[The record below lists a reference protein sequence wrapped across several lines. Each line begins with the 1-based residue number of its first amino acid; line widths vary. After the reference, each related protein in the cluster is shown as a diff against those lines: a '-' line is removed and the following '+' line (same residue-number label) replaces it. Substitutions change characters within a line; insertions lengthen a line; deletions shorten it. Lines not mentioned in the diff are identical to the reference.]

1 MVILGGSMFKLRAS
15 LVSLAVFTALSATAQ
30 ATQTEQDK
38 EIEVITVTSDFK
50 LKNLQTF
57 SGSAHVFSAE
67 EVANRNAVHIET
79 LLNSAANVNFT
90 AGASRGRFVQIR
102 GVGMRSQ
109 FVDPITPSVG
119 VIIDGINYSGLG
131 GSALLFDTQQ
141 AEIYRGPQG
150 TQFGADALAGLIHIK
165 TAEASTDVT
174 GQLHLSAGN
183 YNSTQTG
190 VAVGGGIDNAVALRG
205 SVYHAKSDGYV
216 DNQYLNKP
224 TQDQD
229 ELVARFK
236 AKSDFSDTFHSELT
250 VHYIDINNG
259 YDGFTLDNSRKSV
272 ADNPGQDTQ
281 ESYAFALNNSY
292 TALQAVDVQLNL
304 TALNADTLYSYDED
318 WVCNDEA
325 QPKLCEAGLHDW
337 GYSSTDA
344 YQRDRQVRTAE
355 LVLSGKQAGWIIG
368 SYYKTY
374 NEQLTRAYTWQEQD
388 FTADF
393 SQDSVAVFGQLETV
407 IDDRTKLVSGLRAE
421 SYDQDYQNANSI
433 IKSTNDTM
441 FGGKLAL
448 EHQVNEQAFIY
459 TSLSRGYKVGGVNGE
474 ALAKAKDEGVDQGF
488 FDSIAEFEP
497 EYLWNAEFGVK
508 GRSKDNSLVLR
519 LTGFYMYRDNM
530 QLKAYK
536 EYKATVDSEPVFIGY
551 NDNAGSGRN
560 YGFELDSY
568 YQLTD
573 RIGVTAAVGYL
584 RSRINDFVTSEGV
597 NMDGREQ
604 AQAPRYTYSLGA
616 RFDATDKLYIHM
628 SLDGKDD
635 YYFSDSHFSRADSST
650 LVNAKIAYQL
660 AEWELSAY
668 VRNMF
673 NQDTQVRGFEFGN
686 DPRDYYESHTYVQY
700 GEPRVAGVSVSYQ
713 F

>member
-1 MVILGGSMFKLRAS
+1 MGKLS
-15 LVSLAVFTALSATAQ
+15 VSVLSLAVMSAIGASAQ
-30 ATQTEQDK
+30 ATEQVNDTEL
-38 EIEVITVTSDFK
+38 EVITITSDFK
-50 LKNLQTF
+50 QKNIQSF

-67 EVANRNAVHIET
+67 EVANRNAVHIES
-79 LLNSAANVNFT
+79 LLQSAANVNFT

-131 GSALLFDTQQ
+131 GAALLFDTEQ

-165 TAEASTDVT
+165 TAAASTDLT

-183 YNSTQTG
+183 YNSLQTG
-190 VAVGGGIDNAVALRG
+190 VAVGGGIENTVAMRG
-205 SVYHAKSDGYV
+205 SVYQATSDGYV
-216 DNQYLNKP
+216 NNAYLGKP
-224 TQDQD
+224 TQEQD

-236 AKSDFSDTFHSELT
+236 AKSDFSDTFQSELA

-259 YDGFTLDNSRKSV
+259 YDGFTLDNSRTSV
-272 ADNPGQDTQ
+272 ADEPGNDNQ
-281 ESYAFALNNSY
+281 ESYAFSLNN
-292 TALQAVDVQLNL
+292 TFTGLELVDLQVNV

-318 WVCNDEA
+318 WVCNDA
-325 QPKLCEAGLHDW
+325 VKAKLCEAGLHDW
-337 GYSSTDA
+337 GYSSTDK
-344 YQRDRQVRTAE
+344 YLRDRQVRTLEAIA
-355 LVLSGKQAGWIIG
+355 SGKQANWLVG

-374 NEQLTRAYTWQEQD
+374 DEQLTRVYTWQAQD
-388 FTADF
+388 FAADF
-393 SQDSVAVFGQLETV
+393 SQDSLAVFGQVEAQ
-407 IDDRTKLVSGLRAE
+407 IDERTTLVSGLRAE
-421 SYDQDYQNANSI
+421 NYEQDYVNNNGIVKTSDDI
-433 IKSTNDTM
+433 M

-488 FDSIAEFEP
+488 FDAIAEFAP

-508 GRSKDNSLVLR
+508 GRSKDGSLVLR

-536 EYKATVDSEPVFIGY
+536 EYKATADSEPVFIGY

-560 YGFELDSY
+560 YGFEMDSS
-568 YQLTD
+568 YQLSD
-573 RIGVTAAVGYL
+573 KISVTAAVGYL
-584 RSRINDFVTSEGV
+584 RSRINDFVTSDGV

-604 AQAPRYTYSLGA
+604 AQAPRYTYSVGA
-616 RFDATDKLYIHM
+616 RFDASENLFLHVSI
-628 SLDGKDD
+628 DGKDD

-650 LVNAKIAYQL
+650 LVNTKLAYQL
-660 AEWELSAY
+660 ADWELSVY
-668 VRNMF
+668 VRNLF
-673 NQDTQVRGFEFGN
+673 NKETQVRGFEFGN
-686 DPRDYYESHTYVQY
+686 DPRDFYETHTYVQY
-700 GEPRVAGVSVSYQ
+700 GEPRVAGVSVNYQ